1 MEIRINSVEYSEK
14 FYNELANDE
23 LMVRFKDIIEFNDP
37 NGNPR
42 ITKGI
47 YFSGNTF
54 EETNYIVERAIIGKL
69 TDEEY
74 GNLVVSWVNI
84 PNFYMYPQKPYDGN
98 VVYLKEL
105 DDELRLEIINKCRNA
120 IKDKF
125 NN

>member
-1 MEIRINSVEYSEK
+1 MEIRIDSVEFTERY
-14 FYNELANDE
+14 YNESLNDE
-23 LMVRFKDIIEFNDP
+23 LMIRFKDIIEFNDP

-47 YFSGNTF
+47 LFLSNTS
-54 EETNYIVERAIIGKL
+54 EDTNHMIERAITDKL

-74 GNLVVSWVNI
+74 GNLVVSWFNV
-84 PNFYMYPQKPYDGN
+84 PNFYMYPQKPWDGN

-125 NN
+125 N

>member
-1 MEIRINSVEYSEK
+1 MEIRIDSVEFTER
-14 FYNELANDE
+14 FYNESLNDE
-23 LMVRFKDIIEFNDP
+23 LMIRFKDIVEFNDS

-47 YFSGNTF
+47 LFLSNTS
-54 EETNYIVERAIIGKL
+54 EDTNHMIERAITDKL

-74 GNLVVSWVNI
+74 GNLVVSWFNV
-84 PNFYMYPQKPYDGN
+84 PNFYMYPQKPWDGN

-125 NN
+125 N

>member
-1 MEIRINSVEYSEK
+1 MEIRIDSVEFTERY
-14 FYNELANDE
+14 YNESLNDE
-23 LMVRFKDIIEFNDP
+23 LMIRFKDIIEFNDP

-47 YFSGNTF
+47 FFLGKTS
-54 EETNYIVERAIIGKL
+54 EDTNYIVERAITGKL

-74 GNLVVSWVNI
+74 GDLVVSWFNV
-84 PNFYMYPQKPYDGN
+84 PNFYMYPQKPWDGN

-125 NN
+125 K

>member
-1 MEIRINSVEYSEK
+1 MEIRIDSVEYSER
-14 FYNELANDE
+14 FYNESLNDE
-23 LMVRFKDIIEFNDP
+23 LMIRFKDIVEFNDP

-47 YFSGNTF
+47 LFLSNTS
-54 EETNYIVERAIIGKL
+54 EDTNHMIERAITDKL

-74 GNLVVSWVNI
+74 GDLVVSWFNV
-84 PNFYMYPQKPYDGN
+84 PNFYMYPQKPWDGN

-105 DDELRLEIINKCRNA
+105 DDKLRLEIINKCRNA

-125 NN
+125 K

>member
-1 MEIRINSVEYSEK
+1 MEIRIDSVEFTERY
-14 FYNELANDE
+14 YNESLNDE
-23 LMVRFKDIIEFNDP
+23 LMIRFKDIIEFNDP

-47 YFSGNTF
+47 FFLGKTS
-54 EETNYIVERAIIGKL
+54 EDTNYIVERAITGKL

-74 GNLVVSWVNI
+74 GDLVVSWFNV
-84 PNFYMYPQKPYDGN
+84 PNFYMYPQKPWDGN

-125 NN
+125 N

>member
-1 MEIRINSVEYSEK
+1 MEIKIDSVEYSER
-14 FYNELANDE
+14 FYNESLNDE
-23 LMVRFKDIIEFNDP
+23 LMIRFKDIVEFNDP

-47 YFSGNTF
+47 LFLSNTS
-54 EETNYIVERAIIGKL
+54 EDTNHMIERAITDKL

-74 GNLVVSWVNI
+74 GDLVVSWFNV
-84 PNFYMYPQKPYDGN
+84 PNFYMYPQKPWDGN

-125 NN
+125 K

>member
-1 MEIRINSVEYSEK
+1 MEIRIDSVEFTERY
-14 FYNELANDE
+14 YNESLNDE
-23 LMVRFKDIIEFNDP
+23 LMIRFKDIVEFNDS

-47 YFSGNTF
+47 LFLSNTS
-54 EETNYIVERAIIGKL
+54 EDTNHMIERAITDKL

-74 GNLVVSWVNI
+74 GNLVVSWFNV
-84 PNFYMYPQKPYDGN
+84 PNFYMYPQKPWDGN

-125 NN
+125 N